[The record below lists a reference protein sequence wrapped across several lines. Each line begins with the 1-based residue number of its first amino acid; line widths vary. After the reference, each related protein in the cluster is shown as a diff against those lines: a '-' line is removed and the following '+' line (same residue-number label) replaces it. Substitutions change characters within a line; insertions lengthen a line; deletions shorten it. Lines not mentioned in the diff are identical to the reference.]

1 MECPMCNNV
10 FSKVE
15 EILMVVDRS
24 FYCHHCWSRFISYP
38 DGEGGYRVEE
48 DITGDKWR
56 MIKRQLSN
64 SKEFLERI
72 T

>member
-24 FYCHHCWSRFISYP
+24 FYCHHCWSRLISYP